1 MDKIDKF
8 LKKLSQKDREKIDD
22 IVLKIIDKDF
32 VDLDY
37 KKLKG
42 YANIYRVRKGDLRVI
57 FSVDKSEAINIISID
72 RKQEDTYKF

>member
-8 LKKLSQKDREKIDD
+8 LKKLSQKNRDKIGD
-22 IVLKIIDKDF
+22 IVFKIINKDF
-32 VDLDY
+32 ADLDY

-42 YANIYRVRKGDLRVI
+42 YANIYRVRKGDIRVI
-57 FSVDKSEAINIISID
+57 FSVDKSETINIISID